1 MLNYG
6 KKTDLSEAHAGC
18 GKMRQFKCVS
28 LACNNV
34 MYSDSNPKDICSKCN
49 ELIRIGFEE
58 SISGDMMRD
67 E

>member
-1 MLNYG
+1 M
-6 KKTDLSEAHAGC
+6 K
-18 GKMRQFKCVS
+18 QFKCVS
-28 LACNNV
+28 LDCNNI
-34 MYSDSNPKDICSKCN
+34 MYSDSDPKDICSKCN